1 MADCPGGDAAPL
13 SNSVQTIRA
22 LPMETRLFAGHD
34 HGTDERQDILWE
46 ETASDHRRNSKCVAD
61 GISKGEFVK
70 TRTERDKT
78 LSLPDRMLHALQVNL
93 RAGHRPP
100 SETGYLVYMKIP
112 VNRL

>member
-1 MADCPGGDAAPL
+1 MADLPDGDAAPL
-13 SNSVQTIRA
+13 WNSVQTILA
-22 LPMETRLFAGHD
+22 LPMEKRRYAGHD

-46 ETASDHRRNSKCVAD
+46 ETVSDHRRNSKRVAD
-61 GISKGEFVK
+61 GISKGEFVT

-100 SETGYLVYMKIP
+100 SEAGGLVDMKIP